1 MYLPRVIMQL
11 SSPEPFHCDLQQQ
24 NNPAGVSPR
33 HIACIGISAQRSSFV
48 TWHKE
53 TGKPFHN
60 FITWKDVR
68 ADSLVRQWNDS
79 VTMKGLR
86 VGALCLYTVSRSK
99 RFLAG
104 SVLKLM
110 NSQVTLRLV
119 WALQNVK
126 TLIDAAAN
134 HEAMFGTVDTWIL
147 YKLTGGRLHV
157 TDVSNAS
164 ATGFFDPFTM
174 KWANWALRLF
184 QIPSDMLPEVWD
196 TAADFGCLTP
206 DIIGHAIP
214 IRSLVADQAA
224 SLFGSCC
231 FEEGDVKVTLGTGTF
246 LNVNTGCKP
255 FASVEGLYP
264 QVGWRF
270 GKEIVYVMEGASH
283 DTGSLIN
290 WAQQIGL
297 VSDPCESSDMAI
309 SVQDSNGLYFIP
321 AFSGIQLSKSAKLT
335 WGLQHRALRIIYTGG
350 ILPLILYGAPIWKG
364 ILENKCYIIKLIRV
378 QRLINIKIAKAYRTV
393 SNEALCLVMGLTPIN
408 IKIEEFSK
416 YYEYIREKGNLIN
429 REMEVKFWSHPADFV
444 KVVDDEKDSQ
454 HQLQVYTDGSK
465 STEGTGSGIAI
476 FTSTNLIAQIK
487 YKLNRK
493 CTNNQAEQL
502 VILKVLKHLQQS
514 NGQRTVTIHTD
525 SRITL
530 QLLKNRKIHT
540 NLIEEIRRKTKE
552 MELQGWNIEFRW
564 IKAHAGHH
572 RNEIADRLAKEAAT
586 SREIYECYN
595 RIPKSVV
602 LSEMSENSVVTWQ
615 REWDQT
621 TKGATTK
628 SFLPNVVQRLKLKI
642 NTSPNC
648 TSLITGHGNIKSYLH
663 KYKIIDNPMC
673 TCNTAE
679 QSVDHLIYDCKLIE
693 QERETLKAK
702 APINNFQAAAGFIG
716 IKPTTSRQHMMRAI
730 LESIAFRVVQLFHS
744 LQKEVKSHYTSIR
757 VDGGVSRN
765 DFVTQT
771 LADLTGLKVER
782 PTSSEMSVLGA
793 AFLAGLHAGNTIN
806 IRYPPQ
812 NWLHLY
818 TDGSLL
824 SREQGAGAGVTCC
837 LFSLYRSLGYGTT
850 SFDGEII
857 AISECLRNLLCH
869 INKFR
874 NAVILSDSK
883 AAILSIVSRHTPSSQ
898 TAEITKMLSQLIS
911 LNKRIVFQ
919 RIPSHCGILGNE
931 NVDALAKKGSTAT
944 YRPVTKSTY
953 YSVKRFIKSTYKQN
967 LITKSQG
974 KKWNSLH
981 QNPQL
986 IPDLPRKSSVAA
998 FRLVTG
1004 HDCLAKHLHRI
1015 GIYQSP
1021 NCPLCNSN
1029 QEMDSEHF
1037 KICASVAGHDNIFE
1051 KYWSARGQM
1060 TLLSNAWH

>member
-1 MYLPRVIMQL
+1 MEGKYVAALDIGTTTVRCHVLDQSTAINGSASQVIEHIYPQIGQDEIE
-11 SSPEPFHCDLQQQ
+11 PEELWTKVISVLQDAIRA
-24 NNPAGVSPR
+24 AGVSPR

-79 VTMKGLR
+79 VTMK
-86 VGALCLYTVSRSK
+86 
-99 RFLAG
+99 
-104 SVLKLM
+104 
-110 NSQVTLRLV
+110 VTLRLV

-321 AFSGIQLSKSAKLT
+321 AFSGIQ
-335 WGLQHRALRIIYTGG
+335 
-350 ILPLILYGAPIWKG
+350 
-364 ILENKCYIIKLIRV
+364 
-378 QRLINIKIAKAYRTV
+378 
-393 SNEALCLVMGLTPIN
+393 
-408 IKIEEFSK
+408 
-416 YYEYIREKGNLIN
+416 
-429 REMEVKFWSHPADFV
+429 
-444 KVVDDEKDSQ
+444 
-454 HQLQVYTDGSK
+454 
-465 STEGTGSGIAI
+465 
-476 FTSTNLIAQIK
+476 
-487 YKLNRK
+487 
-493 CTNNQAEQL
+493 
-502 VILKVLKHLQQS
+502 
-514 NGQRTVTIHTD
+514 
-525 SRITL
+525 
-530 QLLKNRKIHT
+530 
-540 NLIEEIRRKTKE
+540 
-552 MELQGWNIEFRW
+552 
-564 IKAHAGHH
+564 
-572 RNEIADRLAKEAAT
+572 
-586 SREIYECYN
+586 
-595 RIPKSVV
+595 
-602 LSEMSENSVVTWQ
+602 
-615 REWDQT
+615 
-621 TKGATTK
+621 
-628 SFLPNVVQRLKLKI
+628 
-642 NTSPNC
+642 
-648 TSLITGHGNIKSYLH
+648 
-663 KYKIIDNPMC
+663 
-673 TCNTAE
+673 
-679 QSVDHLIYDCKLIE
+679 
-693 QERETLKAK
+693 

-793 AFLAGLHAGNTIN
+793 AFLAGLHAGV
-806 IRYPPQ
+806 
-812 NWLHLY
+812 WLSKDELKALRQLDRVFEPRPHVCDAY
-818 TDGSLL
+818 S
-824 SREQGAGAGVTCC
+824 
-837 LFSLYRSLGYGTT
+837 GTMM
-850 SFDGEII
+850 
-857 AISECLRNLLCH
+857 LW
-869 INKFR
+869 
-874 NAVILSDSK
+874 
-883 AAILSIVSRHTPSSQ
+883 SQ
-898 TAEITKMLSQLIS
+898 
-911 LNKRIVFQ
+911 
-919 RIPSHCGILGNE
+919 
-931 NVDALAKKGSTAT
+931 ALE
-944 YRPVTKSTY
+944 
-953 YSVKRFIKSTYKQN
+953 RFLDWYES
-967 LITKSQG
+967 
-974 KKWNSLH
+974 
-981 QNPQL
+981 
-986 IPDLPRKSSVAA
+986 
-998 FRLVTG
+998 
-1004 HDCLAKHLHRI
+1004 
-1015 GIYQSP
+1015 
-1021 NCPLCNSN
+1021 
-1029 QEMDSEHF
+1029 
-1037 KICASVAGHDNIFE
+1037 
-1051 KYWSARGQM
+1051 
-1060 TLLSNAWH
+1060 